1 MTLRPAR
8 KLALTTAA
16 SAALLTALLTWQ
28 AAAAD
33 SDGTGRESRP
43 GAGAAV
49 SDTSDTARTK
59 TGKESPATPGKKPGK
74 KPALCPRCPAE
85 ATIEVLS
92 GRWKGQ
98 VVWHLLRD
106 RTLRFH
112 IYDLLAP
119 SNRVQDL
126 LNELNRDTTCI
137 FWG

>member
-28 AAAAD
+28 AVAAD

-49 SDTSDTARTK
+49 SDTARTK

-74 KPALCPRCPAE
+74 APAKA
-85 ATIEVLS
+85 S
-92 GRWKGQ
+92 
-98 VVWHLLRD
+98 
-106 RTLRFH
+106 
-112 IYDLLAP
+112 
-119 SNRVQDL
+119 
-126 LNELNRDTTCI
+126 DTTTGEVEHGGTDAAGY
-137 FWG
+137 WTPERMRDAQPAPMPVVER

>member
-74 KPALCPRCPAE
+74 APAKASDTSTGEVEHGGTDAAGYWTPERMRDAQPAPMP
-85 ATIEVLS
+85 
-92 GRWKGQ
+92 
-98 VVWHLLRD
+98 VVER
-106 RTLRFH
+106 
-112 IYDLLAP
+112 
-119 SNRVQDL
+119 
-126 LNELNRDTTCI
+126 
-137 FWG
+137 

>member
-49 SDTSDTARTK
+49 SDTSHTSDASRTK

-74 KPALCPRCPAE
+74 APAKA
-85 ATIEVLS
+85 S
-92 GRWKGQ
+92 
-98 VVWHLLRD
+98 
-106 RTLRFH
+106 
-112 IYDLLAP
+112 
-119 SNRVQDL
+119 
-126 LNELNRDTTCI
+126 DTTTGEVEHGGTDAAGY
-137 FWG
+137 WTPERMRDARPAPMPVVER